1 MMSLKYEYKFIRIGK
16 GLLWPKEEAEKEY
29 KSILHQHAQ
38 DGWRLV
44 QIFAPSIGIYGL
56 SRFYEVILERQV
68 NKS

>member
-1 MMSLKYEYKFIRIGK
+1 MSLKYEYKFIRIGK
-16 GLLWPKEEAEKEY
+16 GFLWPKEEAEKKY
-29 KSILHQHAQ
+29 KSIIHQYAQ